1 MHIRR
6 QKWVHILRNQVGFLT
21 LTPCWVHMLRNL
33 MRAAF
38 FCLLLISYFIIMKVA
53 LMIIKQND

>member
-6 QKWVHILRNQVGFLT
+6 QKWVHILRNQVDFPAIL
-21 LTPCWVHMLRNL
+21 LCWVHMLRNL
-33 MRAAF
+33 VRAAF
-38 FCLLLISYFIIMKVA
+38 FSSFSPYYFIIMKAV